1 MTIRLSLP
9 TVRLLGALPL
19 LWTIAS
25 LSPGQSPILLEDVTE
40 ETGIGFE
47 HYDGSCGRYYIV
59 ENVSAGLALFDYDRD
74 GDVDIYLL
82 SGAPLPGDDTDVR
95 PGNALYRNEGGWRF
109 TDVTAQ
115 AGVGDTGYGLGVA
128 SGDYD
133 NDGHLDLYLNNCGPN
148 VLYHNNGDGTF
159 SNVTA
164 RAGVANGNKV
174 GAGTA
179 FLDIDGDGDLDL
191 YVGNYVLL
199 DFEEHE
205 LIRSHG
211 QPWYPGPWIYE
222 PEPDTLYRNN
232 GNGTF
237 ADVSIE
243 SGIGAHAGTSMGMV
257 CADYD
262 RDRDTDVFVCNDV
275 KSNFL
280 FENDGQGNFQEVGL
294 FAGVAYNLDGRPN
307 GNMGVD
313 CGDYDNDGLLDFLT
327 TDFQN
332 ESAVLY
338 QNLGDG
344 FLEDVTLKSGAG
356 NGTLPH
362 VTWGVGLVDFNND
375 GHRDAFMACGH
386 LQDKV
391 ELVDQSMSYHARNVL
406 LANLGNGRF
415 VNVSDESGNG
425 LDVRL
430 SSRGAGFDDLDEDGD
445 IDVVVLN
452 SRREPTILRN
462 DSPNQGRWLQ
472 VRLRGTT
479 DNRDGVGT
487 QVTVTAGSLVQTAEV
502 HGGRGYQSHY
512 GICLHFGLGSHEEID
527 KIEVRWL
534 GGQTDVALNVAAN
547 QLVTIA
553 QGQGLLQE

>member
-1 MTIRLSLP
+1 MTIRFSLP
-9 TVRLLGALPL
+9 WFNPL
-19 LWTIAS
+19 VLCMIAIAVS
-25 LSPGQSPILLEDVTE
+25 YGQSPIVLEDVTD
-40 ETGIGFE
+40 ETEIGFE
-47 HYDGSCGRYYIV
+47 HYDGSSGRYYIV

-74 GDVDIYLL
+74 GDIDIYFL
-82 SGAPLPGDDTDVR
+82 SGAPLPGANTDFH
-95 PGNALYRNEGGWRF
+95 PGNVLYRNEGNWKF
-109 TDVTAQ
+109 ADVTDI

-133 NDGHLDLYLNNCGPN
+133 NDGHLDLYVNNCGPN

-159 SNVTA
+159 SDVTA
-164 RAGVANGNKV
+164 RAGVSNGNRI

-179 FLDIDGDGDLDL
+179 FLDMDGDGDLDL
-191 YVGNYVLL
+191 YVGNYVQLR
-199 DFEEHE
+199 FEDHV

-222 PEPDTLYRNN
+222 PEPDTLYRND

-237 ADVSIE
+237 TDVSSE
-243 SGIGAHAGTSMGMV
+243 SGIAAHAGTSMGLV

-262 RDRDTDVFVCNDV
+262 HDRDTDIFVCNDV

-280 FENDGQGNFQEVGL
+280 FENDGNGYFEEVGL
-294 FAGVAYNLDGRPN
+294 FAGVAYSVDGRPD

-313 CGDYDNDGLLDFLT
+313 CADYDNDGLLDFLT
-327 TDFQN
+327 TNFQN

-338 QNLGDG
+338 RNLGDG
-344 FLEDVTLKSGAG
+344 FHEDATLKSGAG

-375 GHRDAFMACGH
+375 GHRDAFIACGH

-391 ELVDQSMSYHARNVL
+391 ELVDQSTSYHARNIL
-406 LANLGNGRF
+406 LMNLGNGHF
-415 VNVSDESGNG
+415 ANVSDESGNG
-425 LDVRL
+425 LRVKL
-430 SSRGAGFDDLDEDGD
+430 SSRGAGFDDLDGDGD

-462 DSPNQGRWLQ
+462 DSPNECRWLQ
-472 VRLRGTT
+472 VRLRGIT

-487 QVTVTAGSLVQTAEV
+487 QVIVTTGSLVQTAEV

-512 GICLHFGLGSHEEID
+512 GTRLHFGLGPHEKID
-527 KIEVRWL
+527 RIEVRWL
-534 GGQTDVALNVAAN
+534 GGQTDVALNVATN
-547 QLVTIA
+547 QLVTIV
-553 QGQGLLQE
+553 QGEGILQE